1 MSAEAFRSRIG
12 SAMSNRDFAE
22 VEAAWREYASLEP
35 ESYPYLLNIAN
46 QLMRHD
52 KGAVAGE
59 LCLSLAQALL
69 EKDDVDGAMQAARAS
84 LRASQ
89 RTEGLREL
97 LLAVLRKAHASNANL
112 DAFLEKSG
120 LSGDGGG
127 LRAQVELLDRYLTF
141 EEDAFV
147 FHAGGWGYGQ
157 VVEFDPDEEELVVDF
172 QRKSGHRMTIVN
184 ATKILE
190 RLPSEHIGIY
200 KYFRREE
207 LDKLIEEDPAK
218 VFHIFLA
225 SHGRQA
231 TLKQVREAFV
241 PEVLEKTAWSRWWTR
256 AKKEILKDPAI
267 RMGKGSSPLLE
278 LRDEHKTIEQEVVD
292 RMRARV
298 HGHEK
303 CKVAREYIR
312 ALGLTDTLA
321 EAIETEVDRSLNGMN
336 DPSADKLA
344 LLYLKSDL
352 KRDGAE
358 QASETARAML
368 AEADQAASLIEVLE
382 PADRKRA
389 VLDLAEADGPDW
401 ADKVLAMLRHGDA
414 EIADAAVDQL
424 RKRRPDVIIGFLSE
438 LTADPRSNP
447 NLFLWYVRGY
457 INGTLPHELA
467 PGEKT
472 TTAMEKLLTLA
483 NVVGLEQR
491 RSGDDD
497 LKEFL
502 RQVRTFMSGRRLKMF
517 KEFVKGT
524 SLTYARFLYAKIQ
537 RNRGFTDQSKG
548 ALLDVIEGEHPNIH
562 TVEVTEEKEPTFQ
575 PSDDIVYTT
584 IRGYLA
590 KEAERKHI
598 VDSEIPENAE
608 DLGRAASFGDIS
620 ENAEYSAA
628 LEKQER
634 LMRKLR
640 EVSDDLER
648 ARILDID
655 EIRTDRVVIGTRVK
669 LKNTASGEEKTFTL
683 LGPWDADVSRG
694 IISYLAP
701 VGRGLLGRKE
711 GEQVDIELPEGRV
724 HYEVLGIEVAPE
736 ELLVKREEA

>member
-1 MSAEAFRSRIG
+1 MA
-12 SAMSNRDFAE
+12 NRDFAE

-35 ESYPYLLNIAN
+35 DSYPYLLNIAN

-59 LCLSLAQALL
+59 LCLSLSQALL
-69 EKDDVDGAMQAARAS
+69 EKGDVEGATAAARAS

-97 LLAVLRKAHASNANL
+97 LLAVFRAGHESNTNL
-112 DAFLEKSG
+112 EAFLEKSG
-120 LSGDGGG
+120 LAGDGGG
-127 LRAQVELLDRYLTF
+127 LRGQIDLLDRYLTF
-141 EEDAFV
+141 EEDAYV
-147 FHAGGWGYGQ
+147 FHPGGWGYGQ

-190 RLPSEHIGIY
+190 RLPAEHIGIY

-207 LDKLIEEDPAK
+207 LDELIASDPAK

-225 SHGRQA
+225 SHNRQA

-241 PEVLEKTAWSRWWTR
+241 PEVMDKNAWSRWWTK

-278 LRDEHKTIEQEVVD
+278 LRDEEKSIEQEVVD
-292 RMRARV
+292 RMQARV

-303 CKVAREYIR
+303 CKVAREYMR
-312 ALGLTDTLA
+312 ALDMTDALA
-321 EAIETEVDRSLNGMN
+321 EAIEGEVDRSLDGLEGA
-336 DPSADKLA
+336 SADKLA

-352 KRDGAE
+352 KREGAE
-358 QASETARAML
+358 DAAATARAML
-368 AEADQAASLIEVLE
+368 DEVESPLALIAELE

-389 VLDLAEADGPDW
+389 VHDIAATDGPTW
-401 ADKVLAMLRHGDA
+401 TDKVLELLREGDA
-414 EIADAAVDQL
+414 EVADVAVDEL
-424 RKRRPDVIIGFLSE
+424 RKRRPDVVIAFLTE
-438 LTADPRSNP
+438 LTARPRSNP
-447 NLFLWYVRGY
+447 SLFLWYVRGF

-467 PGEKT
+467 PGEKAS
-472 TTAMEKLLTLA
+472 TAMEKLLTLA

-491 RSGDDD
+491 RSGDED

-502 RQVRTFMSGRRLKMF
+502 RQVRSFMSARRMKMF
-517 KEFVKGT
+517 KEFVKDT

-562 TVEVTEEKEPTFQ
+562 TVEQGEEKETSFQ
-575 PSDDIVYTT
+575 PSDDVVYTT
-584 IRGYLA
+584 IKGYLA

-598 VDSEIPENAE
+598 VDEEIPQNAE

-655 EIRTDRVVIGTRVK
+655 EISTERVVIGTKVK
-669 LKNTASGEEKTFTL
+669 LRNATTNTEETFTL
-683 LGPWDADVSRG
+683 LGPWDADVDRG

-701 VGRGLLGRKE
+701 VGRGLLGRAP
-711 GEQVDIELPEGRV
+711 GESVEIDLPDGKV
-724 HYEVLGIEVAPE
+724 SYEVLGVEVAPA
-736 ELLVKREEA
+736 ELLVQEES

>member
-1 MSAEAFRSRIG
+1 MA
-12 SAMSNRDFAE
+12 NRDFAE

-35 ESYPYLLNIAN
+35 DSYPYLLNIAN

-52 KGAVAGE
+52 KGAIAGE
-59 LCLSLAQALL
+59 MCLSLAQALL
-69 EKDDVDGAMQAARAS
+69 EKGDIEGGAAAARAS

-89 RTEGLREL
+89 RTDGLREL
-97 LLAVLRKAHASNANL
+97 LLKIFRAAHESNAYL
-112 DAFLEKSG
+112 EEFLEKSG

-127 LRAQVELLDRYLTF
+127 VRGQVELLDRYLTF
-141 EEDAFV
+141 EEDAYV
-147 FHAGGWGYGQ
+147 FHPGGWGYGQ
-157 VVEFDPDEEELVVDF
+157 VVEFDPEEESLVVDF

-190 RLPSEHIGIY
+190 RLPAEHIGIY

-207 LDKLIEEDPAK
+207 LDELVSNDLAR

-225 SHGRQA
+225 SSNRQA

-241 PEVLEKTAWSRWWTR
+241 PEVMDKNAWSRWWTK

-278 LRDEHKTIEQEVVD
+278 LRDEEKSIEQEVVD
-292 RMRARV
+292 RMQALV

-303 CKVAREYIR
+303 CKVAREYMR
-312 ALGLTDTLA
+312 ALDMTDALA
-321 EAIETEVDRSLNGMN
+321 AAIGGEVDRSLTGLEG
-336 DPSADKLA
+336 PSADRLA

-352 KRDGAE
+352 KREGAE
-358 QASETARAML
+358 ESAETARTML
-368 AEADQAASLIEVLE
+368 AEVESPLSLIGELE

-389 VLDLAEADGPDW
+389 VHDLAASDQPGWPE
-401 ADKVLAMLRHGDA
+401 KVLELLRGGDA
-414 EIADAAVDQL
+414 DVADVAVDEL
-424 RKRRPDVIIGFLSE
+424 RKRRPDVVIAFLTE
-438 LTADPRSNP
+438 LTAKPRSNP
-447 NLFLWYVRGY
+447 NLFLWYVRGF

-467 PGEKT
+467 PGEKSS
-472 TTAMEKLLTLA
+472 TAMEKLLTLA

-491 RSGDDD
+491 RSGDEG

-502 RQVRTFMSGRRLKMF
+502 RQVRSFMSARRMKMF
-517 KEFVKGT
+517 KEFVKDT

-548 ALLDVIEGEHPNIH
+548 ALLDVIEGEHPSVHI
-562 TVEVTEEKEPTFQ
+562 VEQEEEKETTFQ
-575 PSDDIVYTT
+575 PSDDVVYTT
-584 IRGYLA
+584 IIGYLA

-598 VDSEIPENAE
+598 VDDEIPQNAE

-648 ARILDID
+648 ARILDVD
-655 EIRTDRVVIGTRVK
+655 EITTERVVIGTTVK
-669 LKNTASGEEKTFTL
+669 LKNTTTGKDENFTL
-683 LGPWDADVSRG
+683 LGPWDADINRG

-701 VGRGLLGRKE
+701 VGRGLLGCKP
-711 GEQVDIELPEGRV
+711 GESVEIDLPEGKV
-724 HYEVLGIEVAPE
+724 GYEVLGIVVAPD
-736 ELLVKREEA
+736 ELLVKDES

>member
-1 MSAEAFRSRIG
+1 MSADAFRSRIG
-12 SAMSNRDFAE
+12 SAMANRDFAE

-35 ESYPYLLNIAN
+35 DSYPYLLNIAN

-59 LCLSLAQALL
+59 LCLSLSQALL
-69 EKDDVDGAMQAARAS
+69 EKGDVEGATAAARAS

-97 LLAVLRKAHASNANL
+97 LLAVFRAGHESNTNL
-112 DAFLEKSG
+112 EAFLEKSG
-120 LSGDGGG
+120 LAGDGGG
-127 LRAQVELLDRYLTF
+127 LRGQIDLLDRYLTF
-141 EEDAFV
+141 EEDAYV
-147 FHAGGWGYGQ
+147 FHPGGWGYGQ

-190 RLPSEHIGIY
+190 RLPAEHIGIY

-207 LDKLIEEDPAK
+207 LDELIASDPAK

-225 SHGRQA
+225 SHNRQA

-241 PEVLEKTAWSRWWTR
+241 PEVMDKNAWSRWWTK

-278 LRDEHKTIEQEVVD
+278 LRDEEKSIEQEVVD
-292 RMRARV
+292 RMQARV

-303 CKVAREYIR
+303 CKVAREYMR
-312 ALGLTDTLA
+312 ALDMTDALA
-321 EAIETEVDRSLNGMN
+321 EAIEGEVDRSLDGLEGA
-336 DPSADKLA
+336 SADKLA

-352 KRDGAE
+352 KREGAE
-358 QASETARAML
+358 DAAATARAML
-368 AEADQAASLIEVLE
+368 DEVESPLALIAELE

-389 VLDLAEADGPDW
+389 VHDIAATDGPTW
-401 ADKVLAMLRHGDA
+401 TDKVLELLREGDA
-414 EIADAAVDQL
+414 EVADVAVDEL
-424 RKRRPDVIIGFLSE
+424 RKRRPDVVIAFLTE
-438 LTADPRSNP
+438 LTARPRSNP
-447 NLFLWYVRGY
+447 SLFLWYVRGF

-467 PGEKT
+467 PGEKAS
-472 TTAMEKLLTLA
+472 TAMEKLLTLA

-491 RSGDDD
+491 RSGDED

-502 RQVRTFMSGRRLKMF
+502 RQVRSFMSARRMKMF
-517 KEFVKGT
+517 KEFVKDT

-562 TVEVTEEKEPTFQ
+562 TVEQGEEKETSFQ
-575 PSDDIVYTT
+575 PSDDVVYTT
-584 IRGYLA
+584 IKGYLA

-598 VDSEIPENAE
+598 VDEEIPQNAE

-655 EIRTDRVVIGTRVK
+655 EISTERVVIGTKVK
-669 LKNTASGEEKTFTL
+669 LRNATTNTEETFTL
-683 LGPWDADVSRG
+683 LGPWDADVDRG

-701 VGRGLLGRKE
+701 VGRGLLGRAP
-711 GEQVDIELPEGRV
+711 GESVEIDLPDGKV
-724 HYEVLGIEVAPE
+724 SYEVLGVEVAPA
-736 ELLVKREEA
+736 ELLVQEES